1 MSMILTNSRVAN
13 QIDELELRARKGDP
27 WAQDELQ
34 KRSMQFARTMVSDS
48 KLGADMQVRKE
59 LIK

>member
-1 MSMILTNSRVAN
+1 MSMILTSSRVAN

-34 KRSMQFARTMVSDS
+34 KRSMQFARVMVSDS